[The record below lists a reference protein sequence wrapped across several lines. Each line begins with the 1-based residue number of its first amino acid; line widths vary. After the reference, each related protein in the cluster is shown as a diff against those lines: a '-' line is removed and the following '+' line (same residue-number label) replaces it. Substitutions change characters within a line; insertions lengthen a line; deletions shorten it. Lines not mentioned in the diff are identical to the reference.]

1 MSRKVWIVIGAIAL
15 SLLTLAAVGGA
26 GIYFYY
32 RHADHL
38 LLAQVEKATDEEN
51 WRAVKNNCA
60 WYLTRHPRDTEI
72 LRKYADA
79 CSKSFDNRNNSIRE
93 TSRADFQLA
102 SLEPQND
109 DLVTNLLDFQ
119 EKHRL
124 WAEMEYSTSYFLRQR
139 TESTASGASSDL
151 DARLRY
157 CNALALG
164 RLGRTEEAIDDYTEL
179 TESGTPFVDAYGN
192 LAQLLDERGLA
203 EQAETI
209 FKQAEERFPD
219 DPHVYLYR
227 AKRALARHSLEEAGK
242 AFQEALSRSPDDVDI
257 LVEALGADLKTK
269 RWEQASAH
277 AQKLMKLAP
286 GRKEGP
292 LALAFLDDRNGEAE
306 KAIALLAG
314 LDPSVC
320 ADNPEVFLTLAE
332 LQVSNGHFEDFA
344 RTCEAYR
351 RAYPEHTA
359 ILDYLAAREM
369 LAKGESAEAA
379 AKLATVVESIPE
391 FVRAQYYRALAYM
404 DSNQNELAQTALES
418 YMRSQP
424 DDERARVLWETRF
437 GGTRTYE
444 GALSVAQGLMSNQE
458 AGPFSMVFAA
468 RSFMTYASLPEA
480 KDTDIELVK
489 ALLERA
495 IQRQPAS
502 LPAYQAL
509 AEFLINRKD
518 VQGARQ
524 TLDLAA
530 KAGIPKNGLTVL
542 YAAVALAEGNL
553 DAADKIAA
561 EDLARPDVTPGE
573 AVRWAEFMAGAGY
586 LDKGIEAIT
595 RVSGQMNPDQQA
607 KLALEQVTLTTR
619 YATPERAM
627 ELLRILE
634 SQIARTPDIARQ
646 LNQEKVRIARVLL
659 RGTASGDQ
667 ERKKKAQGLLEE
679 VERVDPMNAG
689 ARIVRAS
696 LLLQQDPPDYKG
708 AASIVSDILDLDA
721 SDVDALMLMSD
732 ISAAEGQMTQSL
744 DYARRAA
751 AAALPGSQAQ
761 LALAEAQL
769 RAQRY
774 SEARETLQRFLVVR
788 PNNASALE
796 MLVRAY
802 GDEGQ
807 VAEAKAA
814 LEKFEKAVA
823 GDAAKTEI
831 IESLRGWL
839 SGHEG
844 NWEEAERAF
853 RLQYEANP
861 DDLNLAR
868 ALATALTNLKRLDEA
883 EQLLKQ
889 CAERQHSRPE
899 AWTVLG
905 QFHLSRGTEQDLAKA
920 SSAFTQALFLVPDY
934 GPALRGLIDIQVR
947 GNNRGTALSLCDRY
961 LAAQPDDVDILYR
974 KAVLLAQDRKRYDE
988 ALITIDRA
996 VRILE
1001 RPEFLSTRGA
1011 IYLAQAK
1018 YSDALKDLQRYAE
1031 LGGSASADIDTA
1043 MAEIYLAIGE
1053 TDLAKQYYESAK
1065 NKAAKAENADT
1076 SRLDLLGK
1084 KLNEEQQGTS

>member
-1 MSRKVWIVIGAIAL
+1 MWIVAGIMAI
-15 SLLTLAAVGGA
+15 SLLVLAAGGVA
-26 GIYFYY
+26 GIYLYLRY
-32 RHADHL
+32 ADHVL
-38 LLAQVEKATDEEN
+38 LTRAEEAVAAQN
-51 WRAVKNNCA
+51 WRAVKNNYA

-72 LRKYADA
+72 LRKYAEA
-79 CSKSFDNRNNSIRE
+79 CSKSFDDRNNSIRE
-93 TSRADFQLA
+93 TSRAYFQLA

-124 WAEMEYSTSYFLRQR
+124 WTEMEYSTNYFLRQR

-157 CNALALG
+157 CHALALD
-164 RLGRTEEAIDDYTEL
+164 RLGRTKEALESYTEL
-179 TESGTPFVDAYGN
+179 TNSGAAFVDAYGN
-192 LAQLLDERGLA
+192 LVLLLEQEGLA
-203 EQAETI
+203 EQAATVS
-209 FKQAEERFPD
+209 KQAEERFPD
-219 DPHVYLYR
+219 HPHVHLFHAR
-227 AKRALARHSLEEAGK
+227 QALARHALPEAEQ
-242 AFQEALSRSPDDVDI
+242 AFQKALERGPDDVDV
-257 LVEALGADLKTK
+257 LAEALDAALKTR
-269 RWEQASAH
+269 RWEQASTY
-277 AQKLMKLAP
+277 AQKLMTVAP
-286 GRKEGP
+286 DRQEGP
-292 LALAFLDDRNGEAE
+292 LALAFLDERNGEAE

-344 RTCEAYR
+344 QTCEAYR

-359 ILDYLAAREM
+359 ILEYLAAREM
-369 LAKGESAEAA
+369 LAKGQPAEAA
-379 AKLATVVESIPE
+379 AKLATVVETIPE

-404 DSNQNELAQTALES
+404 DSNQNEWAQTALES
-418 YMRSQP
+418 YMRSRP

-444 GALSVAQGLMSNQE
+444 GALSVAQGLMSNEE

-468 RSFMTYASLPEA
+468 RSLMTYASLPEA

-509 AEFLINRKD
+509 AEFLISRKD
-518 VQGARQ
+518 VQAARQ
-524 TLDLAA
+524 TLDRAA

-542 YAAVALAEGNL
+542 HAAVALAEGDL

-573 AVRWAEFMAGAGY
+573 AVRWAEFMAAAGY

-595 RVSGQMNPDQQA
+595 RVGGQMDPDQQA
-607 KLALEQVTLTTR
+607 KLAFEQIALTTR

-627 ELLRILE
+627 ELLRALE
-634 SQIARTPDIARQ
+634 PQIARTPDIAKQ
-646 LNQEKVRIARVLL
+646 LNQEKVRIARALL

-667 ERKKKAQGLLEE
+667 EHKKKAQGLLEE

-696 LLLQQDPPDYKG
+696 LLLQQDPPDYTG
-708 AASIVSDILDLDA
+708 AASIVSDILDLDT

-732 ISAAEGQMTQSL
+732 ISAAKGQMTQSL

-751 AAALPGSQAQ
+751 ALAAPDSQAQ

-802 GDEGQ
+802 GGEGQ
-807 VAEAKAA
+807 AAEAKATFEK
-814 LEKFEKAVA
+814 LEKSVA

-831 IESLRGWL
+831 IETLRGWL

-844 NWEEAERAF
+844 NWEEAERAL
-853 RLQYEANP
+853 RLQYEAHP
-861 DDLNLAR
+861 DDLSLVQ
-868 ALATALTNLKRLDEA
+868 ALATALINLKRLDEA

-905 QFHLSRGTEQDLAKA
+905 QFDLSRGTEQDLAKA

-947 GNNRGTALSLCDRY
+947 GNNRGTALGLCDRY

-988 ALITIDRA
+988 ALRTIDRA
-996 VRILE
+996 VRISE
-1001 RPEFLSTRGA
+1001 RPEFLSARGA

-1018 YSDALKDLQRYAE
+1018 YNDALKDLQRYAE
-1031 LGGSASADIDTA
+1031 LSGNTSADIDTA
-1043 MAEIYLAIGE
+1043 MAEIYLALGE

-1065 NKAAKAENADT
+1065 NKAAKAEKADT

>member
-1 MSRKVWIVIGAIAL
+1 MWIVAGIMAV
-15 SLLTLAAVGGA
+15 SLPVLAAGGVA
-26 GIYFYY
+26 GIYLYLRY
-32 RHADHL
+32 ADHVL
-38 LLAQVEKATDEEN
+38 LTRAEEAVAAQN

-93 TSRADFQLA
+93 TSRAYFQLA

-109 DLVTNLLDFQ
+109 DLVANLLDFQ

-139 TESTASGASSDL
+139 AESVESGASSDL

-157 CNALALG
+157 SHSLALD
-164 RLGRTEEAIDDYTEL
+164 RLGRTKEAIESYTEL
-179 TESGTPFVDAYGN
+179 TNSGATFVDAYGN
-192 LAQLLDERGLA
+192 LVLLLEQEGLA
-203 EQAETI
+203 EQAATVS
-209 FKQAEERFPD
+209 KQAEERFPEH
-219 DPHVYLYR
+219 PHVDLFHAR
-227 AKRALARHSLEEAGK
+227 HALARRALPEAEQ
-242 AFQEALSRSPDDVDI
+242 AFQKALERGPDDVDV
-257 LVEALGADLKTK
+257 LAEALDAALKTR
-269 RWEQASAH
+269 RWEQASTC
-277 AQKLMKLAP
+277 AQKLMKAAP
-286 GRKEGP
+286 DRQEGP
-292 LALAFLDDRNGEAE
+292 LALAFLDERNGEAE

-314 LDPSVC
+314 LDPSVRV
-320 ADNPEVFLTLAE
+320 DNPELFLTLAE

-344 RTCEAYR
+344 QTCQAYR

-369 LAKGESAEAA
+369 LARGEPAEAA

-418 YMRSQP
+418 YMRNRP

-444 GALSVAQGLMSNQE
+444 GALSMAQGLMSNEE

-468 RSFMTYASLPEA
+468 RSLMTYASLPEA

-495 IQRQPAS
+495 IQREPAS

-524 TLDLAA
+524 TLDRAA
-530 KAGIPKNGLTVL
+530 KAGIPKNGLTIL
-542 YAAVALAEGNL
+542 HAAAALAEGNL
-553 DAADKIAA
+553 DAADKIAS

-595 RVSGQMNPDQQA
+595 RVGGQMDPDQQA
-607 KLALEQVTLTTR
+607 KLAIEQVALTTR

-627 ELLRILE
+627 ELLRTLE
-634 SQIARTPDIARQ
+634 SQIARTPDIAKQ
-646 LNQEKVRIARVLL
+646 LNQEKVRIARALL

-679 VERVDPMNAG
+679 VERADPMNAG

-696 LLLQQDPPDYKG
+696 LLLQQDPPDYRG

-732 ISAAEGQMTQSL
+732 ISAAEGQMTQTL
-744 DYARRAA
+744 DYARRAT
-751 AAALPGSQAQ
+751 AAALPGAQAQ

-788 PNNASALE
+788 PNNASALA

-802 GDEGQ
+802 GDAGQ
-807 VAEAKAA
+807 VPEAKAT
-814 LEKFEKAVA
+814 LEKLEKSVA
-823 GDAAKTEI
+823 GDAAKTET
-831 IESLRGWL
+831 IETLRGWL

-844 NWEEAERAF
+844 NWEEAERGL

-861 DDLNLAR
+861 DDLNLVQ
-868 ALATALTNLKRLDEA
+868 ALATALINLKRLDEA

-905 QFHLSRGTEQDLAKA
+905 QFHLSRGSEHDLAKA

-988 ALITIDRA
+988 ALRTIDRA
-996 VRILE
+996 VRISE

-1031 LGGSASADIDTA
+1031 LSGNISADIDTA